1 MADPSTGKRKE
12 AAEATEFWRQALG
25 SPENNKERKEE
36 AGVYVGEGLPPE
48 PMRLAQCV
56 WQWEFVDMAEML
68 PQLWARRSDDNFNR
82 CPTARVRCPIT
93 DLRTWLKAFAIYVAV
108 MSQKN
113 RGRCTKA
120 DGLYGI
126 NNPGRR
132 VLRGRCLG
140 AL

>member
-1 MADPSTGKRKE
+1 M
-12 AAEATEFWRQALG
+12 
-25 SPENNKERKEE
+25 
-36 AGVYVGEGLPPE
+36 GEGLPPE

-56 WQWEFVDMAEML
+56 WRWEFVDMAEML
-68 PQLWARRSDDNFNR
+68 PELWARRSDDNPNR
-82 CPTARVRCPIT
+82 CPTDRVRCPIA

-132 VLRGRCLG
+132 GLCGRCLG